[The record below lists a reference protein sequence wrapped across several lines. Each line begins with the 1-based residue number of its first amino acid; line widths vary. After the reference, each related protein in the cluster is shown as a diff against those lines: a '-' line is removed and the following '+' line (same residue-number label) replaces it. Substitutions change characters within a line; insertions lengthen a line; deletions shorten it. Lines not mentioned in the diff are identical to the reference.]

1 VSTTKR
7 RGNSEGSNPVQ
18 RSDGRWQV
26 HIRHTDEDGSS
37 RRHTVYG
44 YTAKEARD
52 KAAEVRARLRANLP
66 AKDRKITLGEFTAEW
81 IDSSLEASD
90 RKATTKNLYSTMART
105 HIIGAKIGAKPLDK
119 LRPSHIDA
127 WTVEL
132 KSRGLAESSIRTAYT
147 VLRAV
152 LDTAVRDKA
161 IAQNHAQAVRRPKV
175 TGKEAAYLTPDQVRS
190 LLVAAEGSRYAPLF
204 ALLVNSGLR
213 RGEALALH
221 WADIDFDAKLLRVRG
236 TLARVDGELVVT
248 ETKTAKSRRVIP
260 LSPTAEKVLRDL
272 RTRQMA
278 ERLRAGSIWQPSP
291 YVFTTELGEPCDP
304 RNALRALKAA
314 AKRANLPST
323 VGLHTLRHS
332 AASVMLS
339 AGVPL
344 KVVSELFGHA
354 SVAITGDVYGH
365 VSPDVSREA
374 LTRLSDALA

>member
-1 VSTTKR
+1 VVA
-7 RGNSEGSNPVQ
+7 GSNPVQ
-18 RSDGRWQV
+18 RADGRWQV

-44 YTAKEARD
+44 NSAKEARD
-52 KAAEVRARLRANLP
+52 KAAEVRTRLRTNLP
-66 AKDRKITLGEFTAEW
+66 AKDRRITLGEFTAEW

-90 RKATTKNLYSTMART
+90 RKATTKTLYDTMART
-105 HIIGAKIGAKPLDK
+105 HIIGAKIGTKPLDK

-132 KSRGLAESSIRTAYT
+132 KGRGLAES
-147 VLRAV
+147 
-152 LDTAVRDKA
+152 
-161 IAQNHAQAVRRPKV
+161 
-175 TGKEAAYLTPDQVRS
+175 
-190 LLVAAEGSRYAPLF
+190 
-204 ALLVNSGLR
+204 
-213 RGEALALH
+213 
-221 WADIDFDAKLLRVRG
+221 
-236 TLARVDGELVVT
+236 VDGELVVT
-248 ETKTAKSRRVIP
+248 ETKTAKSRRVVR
-260 LSPTAEKVLRDL
+260 LSPTAERLLRDV
-272 RTRQMA
+272 RTRQVA
-278 ERLRAGSIWQPSP
+278 ERLRAGSMWQPSP

-314 AKRANLPST
+314 AKRATLPST

-344 KVVSELFGHA
+344 KVVSEVFGHA